1 MRYEV
6 IEGHPMCGRCRIRAI
21 DGGRIRGMYD
31 GWYDVRKR
39 QWRLYPILRQS
50 TMRRMRKLILD
61 ERDVTVP
68 RREAESPREHDPRPE
83 QLTIK

>member
-21 DGGRIRGMYD
+21 DGARVRGM
-31 GWYDVRKR
+31 YDVRKR

-50 TMRRMRKLILD
+50 TLRRMRKLILD
-61 ERDVTVP
+61 ERDVSVP
-68 RREAESPREHDPRPE
+68 RREAESPREHDPHPE

>member
-31 GWYDVRKR
+31 GWYDARTR
-39 QWRLYPILRQS
+39 QWRLYPVLRLS

-68 RREAESPREHDPRPE
+68 RREPKAPVENDPHPE

>member
-1 MRYEV
+1 
-6 IEGHPMCGRCRIRAI
+6 
-21 DGGRIRGMYD
+21 MYD

-50 TMRRMRKLILD
+50 TLRRMRKLILD
-61 ERDVTVP
+61 ERDVSVP
-68 RREAESPREHDPRPE
+68 RREAESPREHDLRPE